1 MRHTPETKAK
11 LAAIAQQ
18 RLQDPEYR
26 ARLLAISHSRQPAS
40 DETRAKIAA
49 ASRAQK
55 HSPERRAKMA
65 EYQRRRAQ
73 DPETGPNCR
82 RTLKSNGAN
91 GVFAEASVE
100 GEALNESIAS
110 IGRPA
115 QANE

>member
-1 MRHTPETKAK
+1 MK
-11 LAAIAQQ
+11 LEPKS
-18 RLQDPEYR
+18 RL
-26 ARLLAISHSRQPAS
+26 PAEHKS
-40 DETRAKIAA
+40 IPRKGEPRWQNINDVEHKTLN
-49 ASRAQK
+49 
-55 HSPERRAKMA
+55 
-65 EYQRRRAQ
+65 
-73 DPETGPNCR
+73 TGPNCR